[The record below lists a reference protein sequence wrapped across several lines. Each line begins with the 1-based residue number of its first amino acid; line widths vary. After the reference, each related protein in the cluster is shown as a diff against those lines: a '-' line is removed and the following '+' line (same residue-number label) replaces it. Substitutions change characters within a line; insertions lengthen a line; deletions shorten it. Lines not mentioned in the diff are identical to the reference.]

1 MTHSVNTGY
10 AVIVLGDRETVER
23 DDLAEKAAD
32 QGAVITEVYS
42 FDPGEAASNEDLG
55 DVQAV
60 VGALSRAI
68 ASRTD
73 VWVPFPFPDFVREQ
87 HVRRISL
94 VLQRHG
100 LNMLMGR
107 DLEPCTTDGGFNPVD
122 FALRSEVQAVDAL
135 DNAVLASAGISTL
148 EAEIEQALAAAPA
161 MVAPP
166 ECPPEPASL
175 PPADVAVGEKFY
187 STGEVARFFGKSTQ
201 WVYWGMREGV
211 FTYPDG
217 SVIEPIRIG
226 KSGRRRFTIAVM
238 CDMARACYRRGI
250 LSEDELLN
258 LLSVLSC
265 DEAA

>member
-23 DDLAEKAAD
+23 EDLAEKAAD
-32 QGAVITEVYS
+32 QGAVIAEVYS

-55 DVQAV
+55 DVEAV

-68 ASRTD
+68 ASRTN

-122 FALRSEVQAVDAL
+122 FALRSEVQAVDLL
-135 DNAVLASAGISTL
+135 DNAVVASAGIATL

-166 ECPPEPASL
+166 ECPPVSPS
-175 PPADVAVGEKFY
+175 PADIAVGEKFY
-187 STGEVARFFGKSTQ
+187 STGEVARFFGKSAQ

-217 SVIEPIRIG
+217 SVIEPVRIG
-226 KSGRRRFTIAVM
+226 KSGRRRFTVAVM

-258 LLSVLSC
+258 LLSALSC
-265 DEAA
+265 EDGQR

>member
-55 DVQAV
+55 DVEAV

-122 FALRSEVQAVDAL
+122 FALRAEVQAVDAL
-135 DNAVLASAGISTL
+135 DTAVLASAGMTTL

-161 MVAPP
+161 VQRA
-166 ECPPEPASL
+166 PEPA
-175 PPADVAVGEKFY
+175 PEPARGQVGEKFY
-187 STGEVARFFGKSTQ
+187 STGEVARFFGKSAQ

-226 KSGRRRFTIAVM
+226 KSGRRRFTVAVM